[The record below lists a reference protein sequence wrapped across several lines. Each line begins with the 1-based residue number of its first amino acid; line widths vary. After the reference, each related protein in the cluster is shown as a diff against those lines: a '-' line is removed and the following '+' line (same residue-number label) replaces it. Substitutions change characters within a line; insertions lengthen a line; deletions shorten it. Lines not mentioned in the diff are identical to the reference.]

1 MTPTLYQIF
10 EQILKRYKAKQYTRI
25 VINKSLL
32 STEAAEGSCFEPE
45 PKKLKIKKLTGHEA
59 QTEAI
64 NFLLYRWFI
73 SHKDNR
79 YKGVL
84 DYVYKPKNM
93 KMSRKEVPFDEL
105 LAFLSPQTIET
116 MKDDN
121 KPKESV
127 SMRIGKLRLFR
138 DRECRFNSLII

>member
-1 MTPTLYQIF
+1 MTQSLHQIF

-32 STEAAEGSCFEPE
+32 STETAEGSCFEPE
-45 PKKLKIKKLTGHEA
+45 PQKLKIKKIKGHEA

-64 NFLLYRWFI
+64 NFLLYKWFK
-73 SHKDNR
+73 SRKDNR
-79 YKGVL
+79 YKTIL
-84 DYVYKPKNM
+84 DYVYKPINIKIKM
-93 KMSRKEVPFDEL
+93 KDIPFDDL

-116 MKDDN
+116 MKDN

-127 SMRIGKLRLFR
+127 SMRIGKLNLFR
-138 DRECRFNSLII
+138 DRECRFSSLVI